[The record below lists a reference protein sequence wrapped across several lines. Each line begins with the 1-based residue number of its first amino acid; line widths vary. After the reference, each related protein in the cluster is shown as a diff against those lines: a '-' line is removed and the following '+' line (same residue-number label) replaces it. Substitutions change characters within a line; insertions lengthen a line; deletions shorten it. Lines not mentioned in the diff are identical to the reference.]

1 MPGAGPGGSRS
12 GVRGDPRMFDRI
24 VTNLFLLADCFTP
37 FSIFDSPRFAAFH
50 ARAVARR
57 AARPEQPL
65 PEISAGRASRDEALR
80 LYGRHPLVIRGAL
93 AQAASVQHWNDPQ
106 WWMQRY
112 ADESVLCTSPTDTG
126 GFKLSEFFGSQRKL
140 YVQGA
145 TALFEHRPELKNM
158 VESEVTRRVA
168 PGKAG
173 APPIFYQLFM
183 GWKNQGSTVHCAIGL
198 NVFRQIS
205 GRKRW
210 YFFPPSQTPYVF
222 PKLYDSGFSATS
234 RTVQHHAR
242 GTGAP
247 WFDKL
252 ERYSTVLEPGDV
264 LIVPPWWW
272 HCVEN
277 EAGDD
282 DLVIGVATRY
292 GSAKAAL
299 RADFFKSMI
308 SVIKARAMR
317 KQHKDGE
324 LTSLQAALAFE
335 AKLTG
340 NRNETAQQLTLHSDQ
355 PAAVA

>member
-1 MPGAGPGGSRS
+1 
-12 GVRGDPRMFDRI
+12 MFDRI

-37 FSIFDSPRFAAFH
+37 FSIFDSPCFAAFH

-57 AARPEQPL
+57 AARPELPL
-65 PEISAGRASRDEALR
+65 PEIGTAQASREQALK

-93 AQAASVQHWNDPQ
+93 KQADSVQHWNDPQ

-112 ADESVLCTSPTDTG
+112 SDERVLCTSPTDTG

-158 VESEVTRRVA
+158 VENEVTRRVA
-168 PGKAG
+168 PGKEG

-198 NVFRQIS
+198 NVFRQIA

-242 GTGAP
+242 GTGVP

-292 GSAKAAL
+292 GSAKAAI
-299 RADFFKSMI
+299 RADFFKSMV

-355 PAAVA
+355 QAAAA